1 MATQSEC
8 LVPAVPQWKPLSG
21 KPEFQAHRIQ
31 VAPKA
36 ESCRRVVPYP
46 AWKAKHS
53 APRLAQSGL
62 C

>member
-8 LVPAVPQWKPLSG
+8 LVPAVPQWKPLSSG
-21 KPEFQAHRIQ
+21 KPEFHAHRIQ

-36 ESCRRVVPYP
+36 DSCRRVVPHP

-53 APRLAQSGL
+53 APPFAQSG
-62 C
+62 